1 MKMLST
7 GYEKTKKGRER
18 NGKIKYICIFII
30 LQLSVPKVLSS
41 SYFSWSS
48 SKSILFQGYNDVLA

>member
-7 GYEKTKKGRER
+7 GEEQTKKGRER

-48 SKSILFQGYNDVLA
+48 SKSILFQGYNDILT